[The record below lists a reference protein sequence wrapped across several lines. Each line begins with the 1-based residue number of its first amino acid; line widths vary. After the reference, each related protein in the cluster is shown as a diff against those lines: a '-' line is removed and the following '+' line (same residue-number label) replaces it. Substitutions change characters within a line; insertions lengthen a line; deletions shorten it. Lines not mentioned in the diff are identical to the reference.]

1 MGLFSPDII
10 EKDVHLPLKTQFA
23 LDLMGMIR
31 ERHRDLINTQ
41 KVRGYEG
48 VLFLIHMYIL
58 SLKRLTTDPEKVFL
72 KYGNLR
78 IEQKIEPGITTY
90 DQFGFSHWHPD
101 PEKNGWV
108 THIKGEYYIT
118 IPTDGY
124 NMVRQPDGSLT
135 EANWEEYGEIIICL
149 DKYLRIKYY
158 KVLDY
163 DHDWLSI

>member
-1 MGLFSPDII
+1 MSLFSTDII
-10 EKDVHLPLKTQFA
+10 EKEVYVNLKTQFA
-23 LDLMGMIR
+23 LDLMKLIR
-31 ERHRDLINTQ
+31 ERHRDLIATQ

-48 VLFLIHMYIL
+48 VLFLIHLYIL
-58 SLKRLTTDPEKVFL
+58 SLIKTTTDPEKIFL

-78 IEQKIEPGITTY
+78 IEQKFDPGITTY
-90 DQFGFSHWHPD
+90 DTFGNRRWYPD

-118 IPTDGY
+118 IPT
-124 NMVRQPDGSLT
+124 DGSLT

-158 KVLDY
+158 KILDY
-163 DHDWLSI
+163 NHDWITA